1 MWDENISHSGW
12 GFKKMF
18 EQIPFS
24 KLNIAKASDDA
35 PPEAKLSA
43 TLDELVAELVASATP
58 HHINP
63 LRARRWLLTT
73 GQRQALLAQYL
84 TKKKEQTPMLD
95 IAKLLEITEHGLN
108 AQVSPREGE
117 SFAKAFTRKYETDES
132 YRRQWQNHQDT
143 KLMLSKTTATM
154 TPTSTEVG
162 NSNVA
167 DDSAEAV
174 RLLTEMAEQTGKPF
188 EVVFSAPE
196 NRELAA
202 RTYRA
207 EQRPNISSTSGSEL
221 QR

>member
-154 TPTSTEVG
+154 TPTSTG
-162 NSNVA
+162 S
-167 DDSAEAV
+167 
-174 RLLTEMAEQTGKPF
+174 RQQ
-188 EVVFSAPE
+188 
-196 NRELAA
+196 
-202 RTYRA
+202 
-207 EQRPNISSTSGSEL
+207 QR
-221 QR
+221 R